1 MGVGG
6 ALESLLSKLAGPL
19 TKVAVPLTKDILARL
34 GITAA
39 ASAIDAR
46 MKKENTWFWNNHFN
60 NFKQRN
66 ECHNGNC
73 SSS

>member
-1 MGVGG
+1 MV
-6 ALESLLSKLAGPL
+6 
-19 TKVAVPLTKDILARL
+19 KDILARL

-60 NFKQRN
+60 HFIISNKEMNVIMEIVQALEDSDILRKRVTKN
-66 ECHNGNC
+66 IKM
-73 SSS
+73 